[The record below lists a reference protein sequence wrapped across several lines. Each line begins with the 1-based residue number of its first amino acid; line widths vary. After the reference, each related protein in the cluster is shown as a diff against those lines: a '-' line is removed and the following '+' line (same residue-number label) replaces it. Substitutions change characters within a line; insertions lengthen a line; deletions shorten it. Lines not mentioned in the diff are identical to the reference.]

1 MESSPKR
8 IKLMPTTSS
17 QSDSGGHGDQSPSE
31 VKPCPTSPPGDNEMD
46 PDPNQMD
53 VSSDACNPTT
63 PVIPPRKFSR
73 QERRREQE
81 KKRLKGNKKK
91 KNKRE
96 KKRKQHKGK
105 CECMNVLKMKGK
117 GEGWGGEC
125 NGISLSNQ
133 IPTPSFSTWTILHF
147 NFHRTSRNHICT
159 HTHH

>member
-53 VSSDACNPTT
+53 VPSDACNPTAL
-63 PVIPPRKFSR
+63 PPRKVSR
-73 QERRREQE
+73 QERRKKKREQE

-96 KKRKQHKGK
+96 KRKREKRNQCKGK
-105 CECMNVLKMKGK
+105 RECMM
-117 GEGWGGEC
+117 
-125 NGISLSNQ
+125 
-133 IPTPSFSTWTILHF
+133 F
-147 NFHRTSRNHICT
+147 
-159 HTHH
+159 